1 MAGSLPHYTSGV
13 CRKSEG
19 DVNRMAD
26 QDTQAL
32 LDRFA
37 AAPEALRLTVV
48 EIEPHSYDRSPSPD
62 EWTPRQIVR
71 HLADSETMAAVRI
84 RLAIAQQQPT
94 LPLYDQEAWAR
105 NLDYAH
111 DDPAALSQSIELFA
125 LLRAGTARL
134 LAALPAEDW
143 ARAAHHPER
152 GEMTVRDLLA
162 LYTNHAQGHLEQLR
176 RNAAG

>member
-1 MAGSLPHYTSGV
+1 
-13 CRKSEG
+13 
-19 DVNRMAD
+19 MAD
-26 QDTQAL
+26 QDTKAL
-32 LDRFA
+32 LESFA
-37 AAPEALRLTVV
+37 AAPEALRLAVT
-48 EIEPHSYDRSPSPD
+48 ELEPHSYDRSPSPD

-105 NLDYAH
+105 NLDYARN
-111 DDPAALSQSIELFA
+111 DTAALSQSVEVFT

-134 LAALPAEDW
+134 LAALPAEGW
-143 ARAAHHPER
+143 ARTAHHPER
-152 GEMTVRDLLA
+152 GQMTVRDLLA
-162 LYTNHAQGHLEQLR
+162 LYTSHAQGHLDQLH